1 MLKQRDMIGTK
12 IKRIR
17 EMRGI
22 TQEEIAEELNLTAQ
36 AYGRMERGETSISA
50 ERLGKIA
57 EKLGV
62 NTDEIM
68 RYDENKYVISGNSNN
83 GEANENGVQFNL
95 NIYES
100 DIAVEALKETIKNQ
114 QEQIKFLQIQVEKL
128 TDLLLKK

>member
-1 MLKQRDMIGTK
+1 MIGSK

-22 TQEEIAEELNLTAQ
+22 TQEEIAEELNLTTQ

-114 QEQIKFLQIQVEKL
+114 QDQIKFLQNQVEKL

>member
-1 MLKQRDMIGTK
+1 MIGSK

-22 TQEEIAEELNLTAQ
+22 TQEEIAEALNLTAQ

-68 RYDENKYVISGNSNN
+68 RYDENKFIISGNSNN
-83 GEANENGVQFNL
+83 GEANEDALQFNL

-100 DIAVEALKETIKNQ
+100 ERAIEVLKETISNQ
-114 QEQIKFLQIQVEKL
+114 HEQIKFLQNQVEKL

>member
-1 MLKQRDMIGTK
+1 MDGAK

-17 EMRGI
+17 EMKGK
-22 TQEEIAEELNLTAQ
+22 TQEEIAEKLSLTAQ
-36 AYGRMERGETSISA
+36 AYGRMERGETSINT

-57 EKLGV
+57 EALDVSVEDIYRFDDRKF
-62 NTDEIM
+62 M
-68 RYDENKYVISGNSNN
+68 ISGNSNN

-100 DIAVEALKETIKNQ
+100 DKAIDILKETIVNQ
-114 QEQIKFLQIQVEKL
+114 QEEIKYLHKQLEKL

>member
-1 MLKQRDMIGTK
+1 MIGSK

-22 TQEEIAEELNLTAQ
+22 TQEEIAEDLNLTAQ

-114 QEQIKFLQIQVEKL
+114 QDQIKFLQNQVEKL
-128 TDLLLKK
+128 TALLLKK

>member
-1 MLKQRDMIGTK
+1 MIGSK

-22 TQEEIAEELNLTAQ
+22 TQEEIAEALNLTAQ

-68 RYDENKYVISGNSNN
+68 RYDENKFIISGNSNN
-83 GEANENGVQFNL
+83 GEASESNLQFNL
-95 NIYES
+95 NIYER
-100 DIAVEALKETIKNQ
+100 DQTIEVLKDTITNQ
-114 QEQIKFLQIQVEKL
+114 HEQIKFLQNQVEKL
-128 TDLLLKK
+128 TALLLKK

>member
-1 MLKQRDMIGTK
+1 MIGSK

-22 TQEEIAEELNLTAQ
+22 TQEEIAEDLNLTAQ

-68 RYDENKYVISGNSNN
+68 RYDENKFIISGNSNN
-83 GEANENGVQFNL
+83 GEASESNLQFNL
-95 NIYES
+95 NIYER
-100 DIAVEALKETIKNQ
+100 DQTIEVLKDTITNQ
-114 QEQIKFLQIQVEKL
+114 HEQIKFLQNQIEKL

>member
-114 QEQIKFLQIQVEKL
+114 QEQIKFLQHQVEKL

>member
-1 MLKQRDMIGTK
+1 MIGSK

-22 TQEEIAEELNLTAQ
+22 TQEEIAEALNLTAQ

-68 RYDENKYVISGNSNN
+68 RYDENKFIISGNSNN
-83 GEANENGVQFNL
+83 GEANEDALQFNL

-100 DIAVEALKETIKNQ
+100 ERAIEVLKETISNQ
-114 QEQIKFLQIQVEKL
+114 HEQIKFLQNQVEKL
-128 TDLLLKK
+128 TALLLKK

>member
-1 MLKQRDMIGTK
+1 MIGSK

-22 TQEEIAEELNLTAQ
+22 TQEEIAEALNLTAQ

-68 RYDENKYVISGNSNN
+68 RYDENKFIISGNSTN
-83 GEANENGVQFNL
+83 GEASESNLQFNL
-95 NIYES
+95 NIYER
-100 DIAVEALKETIKNQ
+100 DQTIEVLKDTITNQ
-114 QEQIKFLQIQVEKL
+114 HEQIKFLQNQVEKL
-128 TDLLLKK
+128 TALLLKK

>member
-68 RYDENKYVISGNSNN
+68 RYDENKFIISGNSNN
-83 GEANENGVQFNL
+83 GEASESNLQFNL
-95 NIYES
+95 NIYER
-100 DIAVEALKETIKNQ
+100 DQTIEVLKDTITNQ
-114 QEQIKFLQIQVEKL
+114 QEQIKFLQNQVEKL

>member
-1 MLKQRDMIGTK
+1 MIGTK

-114 QEQIKFLQIQVEKL
+114 QEQIKFLQHQVEKL

>member
-1 MLKQRDMIGTK
+1 MIGSK

-17 EMRGI
+17 EMRGK
-22 TQEEIAEELNLTAQ
+22 TQEEIAEELNLTTQ

-100 DIAVEALKETIKNQ
+100 DIAVEALKETITNQ
-114 QEQIKFLQIQVEKL
+114 QEQIKFLQNQVEKL
-128 TDLLLKK
+128 TALLLKK

>member
-68 RYDENKYVISGNSNN
+68 RYDENKFIISGNSNN
-83 GEANENGVQFNL
+83 GEASESNLQFNL
-95 NIYES
+95 NIYER
-100 DIAVEALKETIKNQ
+100 DQTIEVLKDTITNQ

>member
-1 MLKQRDMIGTK
+1 MIGSK

-22 TQEEIAEELNLTAQ
+22 TQEEIAEDLNLTAQ

-68 RYDENKYVISGNSNN
+68 RYDENKFIISGNSNN
-83 GEANENGVQFNL
+83 GEASESNLQFNL
-95 NIYES
+95 NIYER
-100 DIAVEALKETIKNQ
+100 DQTIEVLKDTITNQ
-114 QEQIKFLQIQVEKL
+114 QEQIKFLQNQVEKL

>member
-62 NTDEIM
+62 NNDEIM
-68 RYDENKYVISGNSNN
+68 RYDETKYVISGNSNN

-114 QEQIKFLQIQVEKL
+114 QEQIKFLQHQVEKL

>member
-1 MLKQRDMIGTK
+1 MIGSK

-22 TQEEIAEELNLTAQ
+22 TQEEIAEDLNLTAQ

-100 DIAVEALKETIKNQ
+100 DIAVEALKETINNQ
-114 QEQIKFLQIQVEKL
+114 QEQIKFLQNQIEKL

>member
-1 MLKQRDMIGTK
+1 MIGSK

-22 TQEEIAEELNLTAQ
+22 TQEEIAEDLNLTAQ

-100 DIAVEALKETIKNQ
+100 DIAVEALKETINNQ
-114 QEQIKFLQIQVEKL
+114 HEQIKFLQNQVEKL
-128 TDLLLKK
+128 TALLLKK

>member
-57 EKLGV
+57 EKL
-62 NTDEIM
+62 EM
-68 RYDENKYVISGNSNN
+68 RY
-83 GEANENGVQFNL
+83 NL
-95 NIYES
+95 
-100 DIAVEALKETIKNQ
+100 T
-114 QEQIKFLQIQVEKL
+114 
-128 TDLLLKK
+128 

>member
-1 MLKQRDMIGTK
+1 MIGSK

-68 RYDENKYVISGNSNN
+68 RYDENKFIISGNSNN
-83 GEANENGVQFNL
+83 GEASESNLQFNL
-95 NIYES
+95 NIYER
-100 DIAVEALKETIKNQ
+100 DQTIEVLKDTITNQ
-114 QEQIKFLQIQVEKL
+114 QEQIKFLQNQVEKL

>member
-1 MLKQRDMIGTK
+1 MIGSK

-22 TQEEIAEELNLTAQ
+22 TQEEIAEDLNLTAQ

-68 RYDENKYVISGNSNN
+68 RYDENKFIISGNSNN
-83 GEANENGVQFNL
+83 GEASESNLQFNL
-95 NIYES
+95 NIYER
-100 DIAVEALKETIKNQ
+100 DQTIEVLKDTITNQ
-114 QEQIKFLQIQVEKL
+114 HEQIKFLQNQIEKL
-128 TDLLLKK
+128 SALLLKK